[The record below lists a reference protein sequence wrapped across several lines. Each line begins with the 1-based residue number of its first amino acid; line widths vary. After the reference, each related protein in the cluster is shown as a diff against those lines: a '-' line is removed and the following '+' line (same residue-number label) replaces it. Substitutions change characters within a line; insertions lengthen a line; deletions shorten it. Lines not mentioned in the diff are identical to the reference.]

1 MIDDELKRLEQKVN
15 DLVALCDALK
25 TDNEKLRKTQAGL
38 AEEHGRMRE
47 RNLAVKQRI
56 DSLIG
61 RLKSVDGG

>member
-1 MIDDELKRLEQKVN
+1 MINDELKRLVQKVN

-25 TDNEKLRKTQAGL
+25 TDNEKLRKTQTSL
-38 AEEHGRMRE
+38 AEEHSRMRE

-61 RLKSVDGG
+61 RLKAVDGE

>member
-1 MIDDELKRLEQKVN
+1 LINDELKRLEQKVN

-25 TDNEKLRKTQAGL
+25 TDNEKLRKTQTSL
-38 AEEHGRMRE
+38 AEEHSRMRE

-61 RLKSVDGG
+61 RLKAVDGE

>member
-1 MIDDELKRLEQKVN
+1 MINDELKRLEQKVN

-25 TDNEKLRKTQAGL
+25 TDNESLRKTQSSL
-38 AEEHGRMRE
+38 AEEHSRMRE

-61 RLKSVDGG
+61 RLKSVDGE